1 MGAVL
6 YVVAGVVW
14 VFAARQP
21 AGFIAWAVALGLVQ
35 IFLPGAA
42 NQVTFARAYLAL
54 PALAYAMQPGGFGG
68 LAATVAI
75 AGATD
80 VLDGTIARRFEKPT
94 QLGGGLDPVV
104 DGLFFGATAFG
115 LAAGGAYPWWIF
127 GVVAARY
134 GLPALIGGV
143 LVLLHRPVR
152 LTHTFFGQV
161 STALIGV
168 LLGWVALWRGLGLEP
183 GRIVSAAE
191 VVIPVATVLT
201 FANLVWAA
209 RGVWP
214 SGLRPSD
221 GNRGESP
228 RPDG

>member
-1 MGAVL
+1 MRRVSGFPRPTRAGVVAAAVL
-6 YVVAGVVW
+6 AIAGVVW

-21 AGFIAWAVALGLVQ
+21 AGFLTWVLALGLVQ
-35 IFLPGAA
+35 AFLPGIA

-54 PALAYAMQPGGFGG
+54 PALAYALRPGGFGG

-80 VLDGTIARRFEKPT
+80 LLDGTIARRFEKPT

-104 DGLFFGATAFG
+104 DGVFFGATAFG

-134 GLPALIGGV
+134 GLPAVAGGV
-143 LVLLHRPVR
+143 LVLLKRPVR

-161 STALIGV
+161 STALIAV

-183 GRIVSAAE
+183 GRIVTAAE
-191 VVIPVATVLT
+191 LVIPVATALT
-201 FANLVWAA
+201 FANLLWAA
-209 RGVWP
+209 RVP
-214 SGLRPSD
+214 FSRP
-221 GNRGESP
+221 R
-228 RPDG
+228 